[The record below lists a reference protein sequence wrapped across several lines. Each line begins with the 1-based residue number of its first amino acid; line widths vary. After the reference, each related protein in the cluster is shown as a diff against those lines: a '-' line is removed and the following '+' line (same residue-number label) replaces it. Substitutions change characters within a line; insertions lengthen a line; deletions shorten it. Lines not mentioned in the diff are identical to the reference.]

1 MRRFFVLTIAGLVF
15 LFPAIPP
22 VSVSAQS
29 HSVSVGYGFGVFSDG
44 RITGHIEEGRY
55 DFLNFAYQY
64 ERSLSQ
70 VLGLVIEPFASY
82 TIKPK
87 DGVDVGVTL
96 SLKYKFHTKESNG
109 FFLTFGGGSAY
120 TSINFKEQGTHLL
133 FIIQAGVGYKW
144 KNYFIDSRFKHYSN
158 ADTAHPNRSINSN
171 IVMVGMV
178 F

>member
-1 MRRFFVLTIAGLVF
+1 MRRFLVLTIAGLVF

-87 DGVDVGVTL
+87 DGVDAGVTL

-144 KNYFIDSRFKHYSN
+144 KNYFIESRFKHYSN

>member
-1 MRRFFVLTIAGLVF
+1 MRRFLVLTIAGLVF

-87 DGVDVGVTL
+87 DGVDAGVTL
-96 SLKYKFHTKESNG
+96 SLKYKFHTKDSNG

-144 KNYFIDSRFKHYSN
+144 KNYFIESRFKHYSN
-158 ADTAHPNRSINSN
+158 AATAHPNKSINSN
-171 IVMVGMV
+171 IVTVGMV